1 MSKESKP
8 EKPKPEQNPSVLPP
22 ESIFGGAY
30 QKKDSGQKFE
40 KRDQEQVPRSKDE
53 E

>member
-1 MSKESKP
+1 MNKKSKP

-22 ESIFGGAY
+22 ESIFVGGY
-30 QKKDSGQKFE
+30 QKKDSSQKYE
-40 KRDQEQVPRSKDE
+40 KRDQEQVTRRKDE

>member
-1 MSKESKP
+1 MSQKSKP

-30 QKKDSGQKFE
+30 QKKDSGGKVE
-40 KRDQEQVPRSKDE
+40 KRKK
-53 E
+53 